1 MNFVQCNLGAGV
13 RLHLCETDKFRSL
26 TCKIFV
32 QQDLEQRTASS
43 TALIPLLL
51 QRGSQQFP
59 TTLQIARELEYLYAA
74 ELGADVLKLGERQ
87 ILEFHFQMVDPSLLP
102 DSDEHLE
109 RGLRTFWGIV
119 TAPAGKNGRFE
130 DTYFTQEKRTL
141 RRELEGLI
149 NNKRAYALARFVELM
164 CEDEPFGIHKYGDL
178 ASLDKLENERVYGH
192 YQDLFRSH
200 PMDIFLVG
208 TNLDVI
214 ANLLAQLAAERHG
227 PVVLNPPKRVSLQP
241 PRYYEETAELQQA
254 VLALGYRTNRSFLD
268 DGYYALLVGNGI
280 LGGFPHSKLFI
291 NVREKASLAY
301 YVGSS
306 VEGTKGL
313 LTISAGI
320 DWDERDEAQTII
332 KQQVEQV
339 QQGQISRQ
347 ELEQTKAGLV
357 NAMISMGDHPSGM
370 IDRNLIGII
379 HGEMR
384 SIDHVVDA
392 IRAVQ
397 LEDVVEVMGDLV
409 FDTTYILGPRREAGE
424 SNGTN

>member
-1 MNFVQCNLGAGV
+1 M
-13 RLHLCETDKFRSL
+13 
-26 TCKIFV
+26 
-32 QQDLEQRTASS
+32 
-43 TALIPLLL
+43 
-51 QRGSQQFP
+51 GS
-59 TTLQIARELEYLYAA
+59 
-74 ELGADVLKLGERQ
+74 
-87 ILEFHFQMVDPSLLP
+87 
-102 DSDEHLE
+102 
-109 RGLRTFWGIV
+109 W
-119 TAPAGKNGRFE
+119 
-130 DTYFTQEKRTL
+130 
-141 RRELEGLI
+141 
-149 NNKRAYALARFVELM
+149 
-164 CEDEPFGIHKYGDL
+164 
-178 ASLDKLENERVYGH
+178 
-192 YQDLFRSH
+192 
-200 PMDIFLVG
+200 
-208 TNLDVI
+208 
-214 ANLLAQLAAERHG
+214 
-227 PVVLNPPKRVSLQP
+227 
-241 PRYYEETAELQQA
+241 
-254 VLALGYRTNRSFLD
+254 
-268 DGYYALLVGNGI
+268 
-280 LGGFPHSKLFI
+280 GGFPHSKLFI

-397 LEDVVEVMGDLV
+397 LEDVVEVMGG
-409 FDTTYILGPRREAGE
+409 ILCLTPPTSWGGRREAGE